1 MPINRVA
8 APAEDRST
16 EIKKFQADWRRPNG
30 MQVRWRSGGV
40 SGFYRWVEN
49 PYFQYFCG
57 EVVFQRELPFD
68 RWPLTRW
75 RQYSS
80 SATRKGADI
89 RPNFDWTVS

>member
-1 MPINRVA
+1 
-8 APAEDRST
+8 
-16 EIKKFQADWRRPNG
+16 
-30 MQVRWRSGGV
+30 
-40 SGFYRWVEN
+40 VEN

-80 SATRKGADI
+80 SATRAAEGRGYQAEL
-89 RPNFDWTVS
+89 